1 MAYSSLKQ
9 ECSRCVWSTSLYQKE
24 APKDSGHLLI
34 GQRKQLQKENSHFPK
49 LWELSI

>member
-9 ECSRCVWSTSLYQKE
+9 ECSRCVWSTSSCQKE
-24 APKDSGHLLI
+24 APKDSGHLLT
-34 GQRKQLQKENSHFPK
+34 GQRKQLQKENPHFSK